1 MKDKGNIMNKLYLL
15 VLTMA
20 SSFLIMGCSSK
31 DNSVLVIKDNKY
43 MILQEKD
50 KLNIN
55 KVYED
60 ANPFASINEKNKD
73 SEYYSI
79 VKLDN
84 KYGIINDKNE
94 FLLEAKYDYISKLYN
109 EFFIIKENDKYGY
122 VNKKFKIVQKPF
134 YLDAKEFID
143 GVAFVQFP
151 NNKWGCISNSM
162 KVLLEG
168 KYDEIFPIVNSYA
181 RTELADKWGFINK
194 KCEVIIEPKYDYI
207 NNFYSKYTKVVLNK
221 KVGYIDTKGDEIVK
235 PDFEFGQRFGY

>member
-1 MKDKGNIMNKLYLL
+1 MNKLYLL

-94 FLLEAKYDYISKLYN
+94 FLLEARYDYILKLYN

-122 VNKKFKIVQKPF
+122 VNKNFKIVQKPF

-143 GVAFVQFP
+143 GIAFVQFP

>member
-1 MKDKGNIMNKLYLL
+1 MNKLYLL

-20 SSFLIMGCSSK
+20 TSFLIMGCSSK
-31 DNSVLVIKDNKY
+31 DNSVLVMKDNKY

-94 FLLEAKYDYISKLYN
+94 FLLEAKYDGISKLYN

-122 VNKKFKIVQKPF
+122 VNKNFKIVQKTF

-151 NNKWGCISNSM
+151 NNKWGCISNNM
-162 KVLLEG
+162 KVLLDG

-181 RTELADKWGFINK
+181 RTELDDKWGFINK
-194 KCEVIIEPKYDYI
+194 KCEIIIEPKYDYV

-221 KVGYIDTKGDEIVK
+221 KIGYINTKGEEIVK